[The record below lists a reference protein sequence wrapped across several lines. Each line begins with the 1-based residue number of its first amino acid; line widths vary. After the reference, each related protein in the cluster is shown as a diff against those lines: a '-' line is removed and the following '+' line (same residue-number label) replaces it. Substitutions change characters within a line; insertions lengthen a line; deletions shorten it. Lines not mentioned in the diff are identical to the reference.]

1 MAQEKQQIGRLAL
14 RAEGD
19 FWNAYYA
26 MPDTMDGAL
35 LLGSLHMRLVEVP
48 ARKAEFMDLMR
59 SCVGDLIELKMGHRP
74 TWKEPR
80 VAPDH
85 ERQQ

>member
-35 LLGSLHMRLVEVP
+35 LLGSLHLRLAEIP
-48 ARKAEFMDLMR
+48 ERKAEFLDLMR
-59 SCVGDLIELKMGHRP
+59 SCFADLIELKIGRRP
-74 TWKEPR
+74 TFQPAR
-80 VAPDH
+80 AAPDH